1 MAVVTS
7 LPRTRTAQSGSAQAF
22 QKNLID
28 VIPRK
33 KIAVDRT
40 KEPGAPGEP
49 LYLDVCKA
57 FFGIGGHKP
66 LIIGGRYGLGSK
78 DTRPSQIVSVFDN
91 LESNSPKDH
100 FTIGIVDDLT
110 NTSLPEGE
118 IIETVPPGTISCKFW
133 GLGSDGTVGANKS
146 AIKIIGD
153 NTDMYAQAYFS
164 YDSKKSGGTTVSH
177 LRFGPKPIRSPYLVY
192 NADYIACHNK
202 SFLYNY
208 DILKGLKKKGSFV
221 LNCPWDDEGLEA
233 NLPASIKRYI
243 AQNDID
249 FYTIDA
255 IAIAGEVG
263 LGNRINMIMQ
273 TVFFKLANIIPVED
287 AIRYLKESIE
297 EAYGKKGRKIVEM
310 NNQAV
315 DRALDALHR
324 VKVPES
330 WANASDESDEPEAT
344 HGHIG
349 KSRESGAINEPISE
363 YKKPEALPDFI
374 QKIQRPMARQEGD
387 ELPVSAF
394 MDMEDGT
401 HPPGTTAY
409 EKGASQSCFRVV
421 SENCIQCGRCSFV
434 CPHATIRLFLLDE
447 NEAANAPET
456 TRR

>member
-1 MAVVTS
+1 MIIAMGSVCDTVNEAVDYLNS
-7 LPRTRTAQSGSAQAF
+7 HGRRTGTVRVRLYRPFSE
-22 QKNLID
+22 NLID
-28 VIPRK
+28 VIPKTVK
-33 KIAVDRT
+33 KIAVLDRT

-164 YDSKKSGGTTVSH
+164 YDSKNPGH
-177 LRFGPKPIRSPYLVY
+177 DRIAPAFRPKPIRSPYLVY

-221 LNCPWDDEGLEA
+221 LNCPWTMRGL
-233 NLPASIKRYI
+233 S
-243 AQNDID
+243 Q
-249 FYTIDA
+249 
-255 IAIAGEVG
+255 
-263 LGNRINMIMQ
+263 
-273 TVFFKLANIIPVED
+273 
-287 AIRYLKESIE
+287 
-297 EAYGKKGRKIVEM
+297 
-310 NNQAV
+310 
-315 DRALDALHR
+315 
-324 VKVPES
+324 
-330 WANASDESDEPEAT
+330 
-344 HGHIG
+344 
-349 KSRESGAINEPISE
+349 
-363 YKKPEALPDFI
+363 
-374 QKIQRPMARQEGD
+374 
-387 ELPVSAF
+387 
-394 MDMEDGT
+394 
-401 HPPGTTAY
+401 PPC
-409 EKGASQSCFRVV
+409 K
-421 SENCIQCGRCSFV
+421 
-434 CPHATIRLFLLDE
+434 H
-447 NEAANAPET
+447 
-456 TRR
+456 